1 MDPHRRVPLRP
12 QPARRGHRAAYAR
25 VLDFPDS
32 AYYDKALCQAGLDAL
47 PRRPLRGGHR
57 ALPPSCRVQRRPL
70 REDGEAGSDL
80 RSEAI
85 EYLAISIFDE
95 DWDADG
101 VPDADGGILRV
112 RRHVKGDKPYDVEI
126 LRALADRFHVEAR
139 HPEAVA
145 TMRQLLEQFPLDP
158 ENPELH
164 AKLILS
170 LERQQQ
176 LDDAFKE
183 RDRLGRAYGPDSEW
197 YAANQDNP
205 KALDAARE
213 LLEESLIQAA
223 QYHHSRAQQLKG
235 KAAAGDGAAERKAV
249 EEYALAA
256 EAYRD
261 YLEQYPKSENSY
273 DLGFFLAECLYYS
286 FNFPA
291 AADQYGKVRDDKR
304 SSKYTEVAA
313 FSSILAREN
322 QIRQLISEGKLTARP
337 SLVDDAPAPAPP
349 AEGGGELEGTERVEI
364 EAEDMP
370 EPVEKLLEARTRY
383 VDKQL
388 KNAEDP
394 ERTARILYKVGET
407 WFDFRNFEEA
417 RKWFQKL
424 IAQHP
429 NTKVAG
435 FAAGKVMETFR
446 LENDLAKMAEWA
458 QFVQGANLKGDVASS
473 LGEIGVSAE
482 FMQASLL
489 FRAKKFDEA
498 AAKYEEL
505 IKKHPDKKTV
515 DAAINNLAVAYESTR
530 RFESATK
537 AYERLYTEKPD
548 SPFAENALYRVGV
561 NSERFYNY
569 DKAIQSHLL
578 LVDRYQSSENRSS
591 SLFSA
596 AVLLEQTQQYR
607 EAAKAYERYA
617 DLFPGQEDTPPTFFR
632 AARVYEKLGDT
643 RSQLRIYQDFN
654 RRFGADPRYNA
665 QVIEGLAKT
674 AEVVAKQGSPAAARK
689 AWSQVIDEFNR
700 RGMAPGTYESRYP
713 AEAQFRIVE
722 QVFEAYAAQRLKG
735 SLRQQG
741 KVIQQMQTQVKDLSR
756 RYGDVLQYKS
766 LDWTL
771 AAFYRL
777 GHIY

>member
-1 MDPHRRVPLRP
+1 MNIRRNRRRRRLPL
-12 QPARRGHRAAYAR
+12 PA
-25 VLDFPDS
+25 
-32 AYYDKALCQAGLDAL
+32 
-47 PRRPLRGGHR
+47 
-57 ALPPSCRVQRRPL
+57 
-70 REDGEAGSDL
+70 
-80 RSEAI
+80 
-85 EYLAISIFDE
+85 
-95 DWDADG
+95 
-101 VPDADGGILRV
+101 
-112 RRHVKGDKPYDVEI
+112 
-126 LRALADRFHVEAR
+126 
-139 HPEAVA
+139 
-145 TMRQLLEQFPLDP
+145 
-158 ENPELH
+158 
-164 AKLILS
+164 
-170 LERQQQ
+170 
-176 LDDAFKE
+176 
-183 RDRLGRAYGPDSEW
+183 
-197 YAANQDNP
+197 
-205 KALDAARE
+205 
-213 LLEESLIQAA
+213 
-223 QYHHSRAQQLKG
+223 RAQQLKA
-235 KAAAGDGAAERKAV
+235 KAAAGDGGAERKAV

-261 YLEQYPKSENSY
+261 YLDQYPKSENSY

-304 SSKYTEVAA
+304 SGKYTEVAA

-322 QIRQLISEGKLTARP
+322 QIRQLIAENKLTARP
-337 SLVDDAPAPAPP
+337 SLVEDAAVPEPP
-349 AEGGGELEGTERVEI
+349 KGDGEIEGTERVEI
-364 EAEDMP
+364 EPEDLP
-370 EPVEKLLEARTRY
+370 EPVEKLVEARTKY
-383 VDKQL
+383 VEKQL

-394 ERTARILYKVGET
+394 ERQARILYKVGEV
-407 WFDFRNFEEA
+407 WFDYRNFDEA

-458 QFVQGANLKGDVASS
+458 QFVQSANLKGDVASS

-548 SPFAENALYRVGV
+548 SPFAENALYRVGI

-569 DKAIQSHLL
+569 DKAIQSHLR
-578 LVDRYQSSENRSS
+578 LVDRYPTSDNRSS

-654 RRFGADPRYNA
+654 RRFGSDPRYNA

-674 AEVVAKQGSPAAARK
+674 AEVTAKQGSPAAARK
-689 AWSQVIDEFNR
+689 AWTQVIDEFNR

-771 AAFYRL
+771 AAFFRL
-777 GHIY
+777 GHIYQLFAERLYEAPVPEGLSADDEDLYRTQLEDVAVPLEDEAVRRYETAFQKAREFRITNEWTKRIVASLNKYKPSEYPLFKEERRMRVEQLLTPPRLLLPAGTEDEGGADEPEAPADDETAADEADEEIEEEEGGE